1 MIIKYERGNK
11 KIFNNKKILRNLLK
25 QKYRRINSEEK
36 LYFSSVMFT
45 FDNISKLY
53 VTFRT

>member
-11 KIFNNKKILRNLLK
+11 KSFNNKKILRNLLK